1 MLNTMNQIVP
11 GSIADVAKTTGKSIA
26 QTFMHAKVV
35 TIVDVSGSMGT
46 LDSTGGQSRY
56 SVACK
61 ELALIQRQ
69 NPGKVAVIAFS
80 DNSEFCPGG
89 VPFFEGGGT
98 NLAGALRYAK
108 IADIPGMNIIVIS
121 DGEPNKPDTA
131 LEVAR
136 TYKNKISVIYVGP
149 EHRPYGREF
158 LQKLANVTGGQAI
171 TADAARELSKSIQ
184 YLLAAG

>member
-26 QTFMHAKVV
+26 QTFMHAEVV

-69 NPGKVAVIAFS
+69 NSGKVAVIAFS

-89 VPFFEGGGT
+89 VPIFYGSGT
-98 NLAGALRYAK
+98 NLAGALQYAK
-108 IADIPGMNIIVIS
+108 IADIPGMKIIVIS
-121 DGEPNKPDTA
+121 DGEPNNPDTA
-131 LEVAR
+131 LEVAK

-184 YLLAAG
+184 YLIAG